1 MVRILT
7 ISICRD
13 TGSRHEYKI
22 GDKNMLPAKRINGQN
37 WIPDFFTDFFEGNSL
52 SRFGGTAPAMN
63 VIEDDKSYNI
73 ELAAPGMCKKDFNV
87 HISREGNLVIE
98 MERKCEDKECKKE
111 GKYLRKEFTCAK
123 FHQTLALPDN
133 ADKDSIEAE
142 VKDGILY
149 VKIPKL
155 QNEKIEN
162 EKRII
167 EVK

>member
-1 MVRILT
+1 
-7 ISICRD
+7 
-13 TGSRHEYKI
+13 
-22 GDKNMLPAKRINGQN
+22 MLPAKRINGQN
-37 WIPDFFTDFFEGNSL
+37 WIPDFFTDFFEGNTL
-52 SRFGGTAPAMN
+52 SRFGGTSPAMN

-87 HISREGNLVIE
+87 HISKEGNLVIE

-111 GKYLRKEFTCAK
+111 GKYLRKEFSCSK

-142 VKDGILY
+142 VKNGILY
-149 VKIPKL
+149 VNIPKL

-162 EKRII
+162 EKRVI

>member
-1 MVRILT
+1 
-7 ISICRD
+7 
-13 TGSRHEYKI
+13 
-22 GDKNMLPAKRINGQN
+22 MLPAKRINGQN

-52 SRFGGTAPAMN
+52 TRFGGTTPAMN

-133 ADKDSIEAE
+133 ADRDSIEAE

-149 VKIPKL
+149 VKVPKL
-155 QNEKIEN
+155 QNEKVEN
-162 EKRII
+162 EKRMDQL
-167 EVK
+167 KK